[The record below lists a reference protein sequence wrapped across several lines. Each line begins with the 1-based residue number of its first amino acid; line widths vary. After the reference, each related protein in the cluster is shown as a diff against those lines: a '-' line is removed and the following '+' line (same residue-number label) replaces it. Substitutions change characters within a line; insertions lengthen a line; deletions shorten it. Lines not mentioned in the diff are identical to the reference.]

1 MMTESNKKLIKDMK
15 VVLSDLEQ
23 VLGDFKDKSSKEAM
37 ELKDR
42 LDEKLESTKEKLI
55 IAEQDLLNKEQVA
68 AEMTDSYVR
77 SNAWK
82 IIIVVALVSFFI
94 GHYA

>member
-1 MMTESNKKLIKDMK
+1 MTESNKKLIKDMK